1 MLISDFEANM
11 VASPN
16 STFFSNFRP
25 EKKTQTYLT
34 TTTIN
39 TNNGYVNNTVFQ
51 YVVSTYLMNCKCTS
65 YPI

>member
-1 MLISDFEANM
+1 M

-16 STFFSNFRP
+16 STFFQILDQK
-25 EKKTQTYLT
+25 KKTQTYLT

>member
-1 MLISDFEANM
+1 M

-16 STFFSNFRP
+16 CTFFQILRP
-25 EKKTQTYLT
+25 EKKHKQTYLT

>member
-1 MLISDFEANM
+1 M
-11 VASPN
+11 VASPKLY
-16 STFFSNFRP
+16 FFSNFRP
-25 EKKTQTYLT
+25 AKKHKQTYLT

-39 TNNGYVNNTVFQ
+39 TNNGYVNNAVFQ

>member
-1 MLISDFEANM
+1 M

-16 STFFSNFRP
+16 CTFFQILDQQKN
-25 EKKTQTYLT
+25 KTQTYLT

>member
-1 MLISDFEANM
+1 M

-16 STFFSNFRP
+16 CTFSIILDQRKN
-25 EKKTQTYLT
+25 KQTYLT

-39 TNNGYVNNTVFQ
+39 TNNGYVNNAVFQ